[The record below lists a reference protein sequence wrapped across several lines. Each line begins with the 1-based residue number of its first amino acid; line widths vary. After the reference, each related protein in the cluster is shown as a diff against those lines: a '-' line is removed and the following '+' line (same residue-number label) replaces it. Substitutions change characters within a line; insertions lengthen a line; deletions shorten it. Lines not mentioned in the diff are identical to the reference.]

1 MTNIVGGNTGNL
13 SQPSSSQDGSSSNP
27 LSKNA
32 SLDFLS
38 LISVAYEGQKD
49 SSAEVSKSD
58 KADKSLNI
66 TDANVSLDLPKGE
79 RLISQIENQV
89 SSDDISAYLKVL
101 NVNPDK
107 DQINVG
113 ISTLQLLGRLS
124 KTEEGSST
132 ELNETP
138 AAAAKEFI
146 KELLSYMEI
155 NSIKFDQALTRET
168 SDISARLQNI
178 DTFQGENP
186 DMLNFI
192 SFDPND
198 TYTSDLKISENSASF
213 VSLKKLP
220 FTNLTNATFLYEQ
233 NDQHENINKTSI
245 LFNTEISNGENLSEK
260 KVIEIKVTQNP
271 DLFAVKVFDISSSKI
286 KVAGDVLYNS
296 DAELGINQLDDYK
309 NTLSISIP
317 DKDLAAIVLNVDVN
331 NQGDF
336 NFIPLPVALKP
347 SDAFEVFYQRPSVI
361 SINADETSFKEISKV
376 LPSSR
381 NSILGAQSNLKV
393 DNLNEALISIDKTL
407 SSNEK
412 INFSLKEN
420 ASTNHSKSFGDVTNM
435 EPLPSK
441 SLFLNDEQMQF
452 VVEKLQKANG
462 VTKQDLI
469 SSNQITE
476 FIVRSRG
483 NFAIDSAISKVMRSE
498 FKTLENTSTKKNL
511 FISTADVIGYR
522 QEVVNSLSDMK
533 LILKEYSQN
542 DNSMSVTNAVGV
554 RSEPDLFKKI
564 DPSIVSNSQEIR
576 INSAQSALFG
586 NRVDQVTPQ
595 PQVSTHMVM
604 SPKLSLL
611 DAQFTSR
618 IATTLIEQAVNS
630 KENFDLILEPESFG
644 RVRVNISLENLQLDV
659 KLTAENS
666 AALAILRASEGVL
679 QSITEING
687 LKLAEYNVEL
697 NNNNQNNNG
706 SKEQK
711 QNSGEKDAKM
721 NENQNELDDK
731 LDSSNDDGSH
741 NLNLI
746 A

>member
-38 LISVAYEGQKD
+38 LISIAYEGQKD

-58 KADKSLNI
+58 NADKSLNI

-155 NSIKFDQALTRET
+155 NSIKSDQALTRET
-168 SDISARLQNI
+168 SDIGARLQNI

-331 NQGDF
+331 NQGDL
-336 NFIPLPVALKP
+336 NFVPLPVALKP
-347 SDAFEVFYQRPSVI
+347 SDAFEVIYQKPSVI

-542 DNSMSVTNAVGV
+542 DNSMSVTNTLGV
-554 RSEPDLFKKI
+554 RSEPDLLKKI
-564 DPSIVSNSQEIR
+564 DPSVVSNSQEIR

-586 NRVDQVTPQ
+586 SRVDQVTPQ

-711 QNSGEKDAKM
+711 ANSGEKEAKM